1 MESEK
6 TEPAGKSH
14 VEFTEWKVE
23 QRRDG
28 GFVCNKYSTVT
39 ENGVESPASAVRT
52 VDVPYPTV
60 GGRDIALV
68 AAFAERFGYQTASL
82 GDECIVRLW
91 RTAADATRA
100 ALIDADK
107 KA

>member
-6 TEPAGKSH
+6 TEPTGKSH

-23 QRRDG
+23 RRRDG
-28 GFVCNKYSTVT
+28 SFVCNKYSTVT
-39 ENGVESPASAVRT
+39 EDGVESPASVVRT
-52 VDVPYPTV
+52 VDVPYPAV

-68 AAFAERFGYQTASL
+68 AAFAERFGYQTESL

-91 RTAADATRA
+91 QTAAHAARA
-100 ALIDADK
+100 ALIDVDK